1 MFDFML
7 CGGIISVLFA
17 CIAGAITSS
26 FNWHHMYQV
35 YPILMIVSALSVA
48 ASLFIFLSLQ
58 LIQPVLVGGLR
69 CLEIVLALAID
80 MTVAAITNE
89 FEQGFGGMHTIYKVT
104 GSLIVTLAVM
114 LLGIADDINQQIFS

>member
-26 FNWHHMYQV
+26 FSWHHIYLV

-48 ASLFIFLSLQ
+48 ATLFIFLSLQ

-80 MTVAAITNE
+80 MTVAAIINE
-89 FEQGFGGMHTIYKVT
+89 FETGFGGMHTIYKVT
-104 GSLIVTLAVM
+104 GSLIVTLDVM
-114 LLGIADDINQQIFS
+114 LLGINTKRLILS

>member
-17 CIAGAITSS
+17 SIAGAITSS
-26 FNWHHMYQV
+26 FNWHHIYQV
-35 YPILMIVSALSVA
+35 YPILIVTSALSVA

-58 LIQPVLVGGLR
+58 LIQPVLVGALR

-80 MTVAAITNE
+80 MVVAAITNE
-89 FEQGFGGMHTIYKVT
+89 FEQSFGGMHTVYKVT

-114 LLGIADDINQQIFS
+114 LMGIADDINQKIFS